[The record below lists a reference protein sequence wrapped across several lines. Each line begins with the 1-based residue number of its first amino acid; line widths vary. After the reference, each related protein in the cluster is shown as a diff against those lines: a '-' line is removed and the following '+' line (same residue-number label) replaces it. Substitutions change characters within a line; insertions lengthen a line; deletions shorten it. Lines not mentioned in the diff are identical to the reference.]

1 MPQPRIVIDHP
12 VPTAP
17 RTRITGVS
25 QSVRSEAIDRTI
37 RVSNCAAT
45 SG

>member
-1 MPQPRIVIDHP
+1 MPQPRIVIDQP

-25 QSVRSEAIDRTI
+25 QSVRSEAIDTRTQ
-37 RVSNCAAT
+37 VSNCAAT